1 MFLSNNEKKIS
12 EMYLKKGFVL
22 HNINNLEDLHWI
34 RNAYLE
40 IIQKNIPKIKKKNN
54 SNVFDNIHK
63 YIKSS
68 KLNTFRLDVI
78 NQIHKKKDFRELIYS
93 PPKRVQIL
101 DKVSK
106 YLKIQDITK
115 MCLFRGGG

>member
-78 NQIHKKKDFRELIYS
+78 NQIHKKK
-93 PPKRVQIL
+93 IL
-101 DKVSK
+101 GKNFTK
-106 YLKIQDITK
+106 YQKS
-115 MCLFRGGG
+115 

>member
-40 IIQKNIPKIKKKNN
+40 IIQKNIPNFTI
-54 SNVFDNIHK
+54 S
-63 YIKSS
+63 YAP
-68 KLNTFRLDVI
+68 
-78 NQIHKKKDFRELIYS
+78 DFRQKIADTW
-93 PPKRVQIL
+93 PQII
-101 DKVSK
+101 DDSK
-106 YLKIQDITK
+106 AREDWKWAHKFSLSSMTIDILKNLNSHKI
-115 MCLFRGGG
+115 